1 MRPHLPHRKPANSGV
16 PSWPDMPEETAES
29 SYSAIRRN
37 IEAVAKLEESFLR
50 DRSLPDRIADAI
62 AAFTGS
68 LKFIVLHAV
77 VYGAWIVINLGW
89 LPVPR
94 FDPYPFM
101 LLSTVVSLE
110 AIFLSTFVLVKQN
123 RMSRREDLRAH
134 LDLQINLLAEREMT
148 FVLQM
153 LQRMSKRMGVPPS
166 SEEIKELAEETSV
179 EAVADELQKSLP
191 EE

>member
-1 MRPHLPHRKPANSGV
+1 MPQPAE
-16 PSWPDMPEETAES
+16 PS
-29 SYSAIRRN
+29 YNAIRRN
-37 IEAVAKLEESFLR
+37 IDAVVQLEENFHR
-50 DRSLPDRIADAI
+50 DRTTAERIADAI

-68 LKFIVLHAV
+68 LKFVGLHAAV
-77 VYGAWIVINLGW
+77 FGLWIAINLGW
-89 LPVPR
+89 APGVPK

-134 LDLQINLLAEREMT
+134 LDLQINLLTEREMT

-153 LQRMSKRMGVPPS
+153 MTRISERLGVPPS
-166 SEEIKELAEETSV
+166 SEEIEELSTETPL
-179 EAVADELQKSLP
+179 EAVADQLQSKLS

>member
-1 MRPHLPHRKPANSGV
+1 MG
-16 PSWPDMPEETAES
+16 ETDDT

-37 IEAVAKLEESFLR
+37 IEAVVKLEEDLQR
-50 DRSLPDRIADAI
+50 GRTRADRLADAI
-62 AAFTGS
+62 ASFTGS
-68 LKFIVLHAV
+68 LEFVALHAAV
-77 VYGAWIVINLGW
+77 FGAWIAINLGW
-89 LPVPR
+89 VPGIPR

-101 LLSTVVSLE
+101 LLSAVVSLE

-148 FVLQM
+148 AVLQM
-153 LQRMSKRMGVPPS
+153 VQRISDRLGVQPPS
-166 SEEIKELAEETSV
+166 EVIQELAEETSV
-179 EAVADELQKSLP
+179 EAVAEQLQKNLP

>member
-1 MRPHLPHRKPANSGV
+1 MG
-16 PSWPDMPEETAES
+16 ETDET

-37 IEAVAKLEESFLR
+37 VDAVVKLEEALQR
-50 DRSLPDRIADAI
+50 DRTKADRMADAI
-62 AAFTGS
+62 ASFTGS
-68 LKFIVLHAV
+68 LKFVALHAAFFGV
-77 VYGAWIVINLGW
+77 WIAINLGW
-89 LPVPR
+89 APGIPR

-101 LLSTVVSLE
+101 MLSTVVSLE

-148 FVLQM
+148 VVLQM
-153 LQRMSKRMGVPPS
+153 LEGISNRMGVQPT
-166 SEEIKELAEETSV
+166 SEAIQEFTEETSV
-179 EAVADELQKSLP
+179 EAVAEQLQKNLP

>member
-1 MRPHLPHRKPANSGV
+1 MADSEDSNY
-16 PSWPDMPEETAES
+16 T
-29 SYSAIRRN
+29 AIRRN
-37 IEAVAKLEESFLR
+37 IDAVVKLEESFQR
-50 DRSLPDRIADAI
+50 DRTVADRIADTI

-68 LKFIVLHAV
+68 LKFVALHAAIFGV
-77 VYGAWIVINLGW
+77 WIVVNLGW
-89 LPVPR
+89 VPGIPK

-101 LLSTVVSLE
+101 LLSAVVSLE

-148 FVLQM
+148 VVLQM
-153 LQRMSKRMGVPPS
+153 LERISNRLGVEPTC
-166 SEEIKELAEETSV
+166 EELGELAEETSV
-179 EAVADELQKSLP
+179 EAVAEQLQQNLP

>member
-1 MRPHLPHRKPANSGV
+1 MG
-16 PSWPDMPEETAES
+16 ETDET

-37 IEAVAKLEESFLR
+37 VDAVVKLEEAVQR
-50 DRSLPDRIADAI
+50 DRTKADRMADAI
-62 AAFTGS
+62 ASFTGS
-68 LKFIVLHAV
+68 LKFVALHAALFGV
-77 VYGAWIVINLGW
+77 WIAVNLGW
-89 LPVPR
+89 VPGVPR

-148 FVLQM
+148 VVLQM
-153 LQRMSKRMGVPPS
+153 LEGISKRMGVQPT
-166 SEEIKELAEETSV
+166 SEAIQELTEETSV
-179 EAVADELQKSLP
+179 EAVAEQLQKNLP

>member
-1 MRPHLPHRKPANSGV
+1 M
-16 PSWPDMPEETAES
+16 PDQDES
-29 SYSAIRRN
+29 TYSAIRRN
-37 IEAVAKLEESFLR
+37 IEAVVKLEENFLR
-50 DRSLPDRIADAI
+50 DRTPADRLADAI

-68 LKFIVLHAV
+68 LKFIALHGV
-77 VYGAWIVINLGW
+77 VFGAWIVINLGW
-89 LPVPR
+89 IPGFWK

-101 LLSTVVSLE
+101 LLSTVVSIE

-153 LQRMSKRMGVPPS
+153 LQRIATRLGVPPS
-166 SEEIKELAEETSV
+166 SGEIEELTEETSV
-179 EAVADELQKSLP
+179 QAVADQLQKNLP